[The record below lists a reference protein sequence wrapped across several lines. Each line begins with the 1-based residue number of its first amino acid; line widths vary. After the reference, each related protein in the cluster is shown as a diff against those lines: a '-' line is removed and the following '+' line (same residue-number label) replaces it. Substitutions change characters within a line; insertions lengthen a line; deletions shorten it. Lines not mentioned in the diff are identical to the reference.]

1 MALNNQGNKTDDLAL
16 DIEDIGND
24 ASDNVTD
31 VEQVPQNR
39 GSNHDQVSQMLS
51 GWMRRKKTP
60 NSQAR
65 SSGENGD
72 GILSAWEDGGG
83 GSDSQ
88 QRNVPKSEHRSKTN
102 WKKAFH
108 LPRLKTGGS
117 KGGHDEPE
125 ADEALDDEEEN
136 RTFVNE
142 KFEDL
147 EDQVKEWK
155 KLLKS
160 VSNDKTEEHV
170 KRKVEEFLSSQKMK
184 KLR

>member
-1 MALNNQGNKTDDLAL
+1 MALNNQENNTDDFAL
-16 DIEDIGND
+16 DIEDVGND
-24 ASDNVTD
+24 AADNVTD
-31 VEQVPQNR
+31 IEQLPQNR

-60 NSQAR
+60 NSQVRPSA
-65 SSGENGD
+65 ENGD
-72 GILSAWEDGGG
+72 GILSAWGDGGI
-83 GSDSQ
+83 DSQ

-117 KGGHDEPE
+117 KGGHDQPE
-125 ADEALDDEEEN
+125 ADETLDDEEEN

-142 KFEDL
+142 KIEDL

-170 KRKVEEFLSSQKMK
+170 KRKVDEFLSSQEMK
-184 KLR
+184 KLK